1 MRRHRFLALLI
12 IMTLFLTAC
21 GSIPFRNGAHT
32 TFPEEFTGDWYI
44 PPQVREDVHKDKAGI
59 GISEFKVNK
68 DGVLLINDLKY
79 KLKEAEAGL
88 YTSDDGYYIIDL
100 RTDGIMSYKD
110 KDGIQHD
117 YLGVTLYVDG
127 DSTVFMSEEDLEDLK
142 SLISRD
148 AKK

>member
-21 GSIPFRNGAHT
+21 GSMPFRNGAHT

-100 RTDGIMSYKD
+100 RTDGIMTKTAY
-110 KDGIQHD
+110 
-117 YLGVTLYVDG
+117 
-127 DSTVFMSEEDLEDLK
+127 STIIWVLPCMSMEIVPFSCPK
-142 SLISRD
+142 RIWRISK
-148 AKK
+148 A